1 MNIPRQFRFGKGTF
15 SATPPMEALRGV
27 PMKSGFRFAVV
38 LAGLALSVSTVCFAQ
53 STGEAIYKQKCM
65 NCHGVSGL
73 ANSGIGKVMK
83 VKPITDPAVRNMP
96 EAEMIQATRNGMGK
110 MEPYKDSLTDSQ
122 TRAVVAYFRTFL
134 K

>member
-1 MNIPRQFRFGKGTF
+1 
-15 SATPPMEALRGV
+15 
-27 PMKSGFRFAVV
+27 MKKSIRFAVV
-38 LAGLALSVSTVCFAQ
+38 LAGFALSVSTVCFAQ
-53 STGEAIYKQKCM
+53 STGDAIYKEKCL
-65 NCHGVSGL
+65 NCHGASGV

-83 VKPITDPAVRNMP
+83 VKPVTDPEVKRMS

-122 TRAVVAYFRTFL
+122 TRAVVVYFRTFL